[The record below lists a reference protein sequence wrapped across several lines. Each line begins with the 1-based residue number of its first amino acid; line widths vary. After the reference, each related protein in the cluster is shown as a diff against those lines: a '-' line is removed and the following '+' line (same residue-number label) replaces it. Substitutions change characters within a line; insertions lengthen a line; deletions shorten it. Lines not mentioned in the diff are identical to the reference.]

1 MAPFRVLG
9 SLATAH
15 SFGISTRTL
24 QPRAFTSKSLTTAI
38 VILAIFSAILF
49 ASILFV
55 LVKFWKQVAAKRL
68 ASRSTAEV
76 SKDVGA
82 TIQRKPSDW
91 ARKDS
96 NILWSMYIEEDDLKS
111 QFSMPPKSRLFSIGS
126 VSTDHGRCPLDRRDS
141 NADALS
147 KNRDAMADEAEAEK
161 EGEKPV
167 NSDTLRSRAVYEQE
181 TTPTKTV
188 PRTRSR
194 SQPFH
199 HRQSDSLEHI
209 AKRKQSVP
217 EQYAMQEGQC

>member
-1 MAPFRVLG
+1 M
-9 SLATAH
+9 
-15 SFGISTRTL
+15 
-24 QPRAFTSKSLTTAI
+24 QPRALASKSLTTAI
-38 VILAIFSAILF
+38 VILAIFSAIFF

-55 LVKFWKQVAAKRL
+55 LVKFWKQVVAKRL
-68 ASRSTAEV
+68 ASHSTAEV

-82 TIQRKPSDW
+82 VIQRKPSDW

-96 NILWSMYIEEDDLKS
+96 NILWSVYIEEDDLKS

-126 VSTDHGRCPLDRRDS
+126 VSTDHGRCPLERRDS
-141 NADALS
+141 NADGLS
-147 KNRDAMADEAEAEK
+147 KNKDAMADEAEAEGQ
-161 EGEKPV
+161 EPL
-167 NSDTLRSRAVYEQE
+167 NSKTLRSRVVYEQE
-181 TTPTKTV
+181 TTPTKSV

-217 EQYAMQEGQC
+217 EQYAMEKGQC